1 MKLLPKLSAPC
12 PDLTL
17 SRGFKGHR
25 FALFLAK
32 LLCPNNGEEI
42 FFFRE
47 YGFLR
52 LLWWYCSLSIL
63 KIITDL
69 VWMCSWAAH
78 SCWRC
83 RGSPQISIFHSSSR
97 HGTVNCFPYFT
108 TWKDSHC
115 SLSAVESPSLGSTLA
130 VKFHC
135 TTQPTLSA
143 EWSPT
148 APSWAECG
156 PTEWVVTT
164 HEWPPPAVQL
174 SPGGQFWLTVAHKFG
189 R

>member
-1 MKLLPKLSAPC
+1 MKLLPKLSVKLLPKLSAPC

-83 RGSPQISIFHSSSR
+83 RGSPQISIFHSSAR

-115 SLSAVESPSLGSTLA
+115 SLSAVESPSLGYYFFGVMCKVLLL
-130 VKFHC
+130 KM
-135 TTQPTLSA
+135 PDLSCQIH
-143 EWSPT
+143 S
-148 APSWAECG
+148 
-156 PTEWVVTT
+156 V
-164 HEWPPPAVQL
+164 L
-174 SPGGQFWLTVAHKFG
+174 
-189 R
+189 